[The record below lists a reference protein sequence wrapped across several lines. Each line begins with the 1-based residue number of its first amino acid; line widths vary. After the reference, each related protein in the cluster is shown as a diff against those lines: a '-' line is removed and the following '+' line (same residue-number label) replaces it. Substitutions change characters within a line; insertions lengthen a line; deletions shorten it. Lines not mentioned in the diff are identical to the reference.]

1 LLLQQEV
8 GNRFAYTRGNC
19 VLWTRG
25 GARVTEIALIRDDDQ
40 LYSSDDGPFPQQLRE
55 TVTAGTCSIE
65 QVAANRRLPLAEQHF
80 MWGWPRIGQL
90 VGGDKVRRKL
100 AEGWQTSQALASLLL
115 LVNFWAF
122 ASPTET
128 GTPAAL
134 QVGWGFLWVMC
145 AQIIVSIVH

>member
-8 GNRFAYTRGNC
+8 GNRFAYTKGNC

-55 TVTAGTCSIE
+55 TVTAGIE
-65 QVAANRRLPLAEQHF
+65 QVAANRRSPLAEQHF

-134 QVGWGFLWVMC
+134 QVGWFFVCVMC
-145 AQIIVSIVH
+145 AQTSVSIVR

>member
-1 LLLQQEV
+1 M
-8 GNRFAYTRGNC
+8 
-19 VLWTRG
+19 
-25 GARVTEIALIRDDDQ
+25 TEIALIRDDDQ

-55 TVTAGTCSIE
+55 TVTAGIE
-65 QVAANRRLPLAEQHF
+65 QVAANRRSPLAEQHF

-134 QVGWGFLWVMC
+134 QVGWFFVCVMC
-145 AQIIVSIVH
+145 AQTSVSIVR